1 MQRSKNQGK
10 EDKESIDIMILA
22 GHWEKR
28 KAQSSYFLIN
38 FMIVI
43 IMIITIIIMTIVDS
57 LTAGEHWPKEQG
69 SGLSASASA
78 WWWWRWWWFFC
89 VFLIFVQCT
98 GSTLGCHL
106 LWKRANPSVLILQH
120 SSLAPICFFTGSIYS
135 SPCQNKTLPLRPCSS
150 LKYSLAWK
158 EVYIKATVKG
168 VKTNHKDV
176 FLFLNGKYAGVIFHK
191 NYQYHDSLFKIE
203 YGAFD
208 KCIIYKYHL
217 FVVWYFWDQR
227 ST

>member
-69 SGLSASASA
+69 SGLSA
-78 WWWWRWWWFFC
+78 
-89 VFLIFVQCT
+89 
-98 GSTLGCHL
+98 
-106 LWKRANPSVLILQH
+106 
-120 SSLAPICFFTGSIYS
+120 
-135 SPCQNKTLPLRPCSS
+135 
-150 LKYSLAWK
+150 
-158 EVYIKATVKG
+158 
-168 VKTNHKDV
+168 
-176 FLFLNGKYAGVIFHK
+176 
-191 NYQYHDSLFKIE
+191 
-203 YGAFD
+203 
-208 KCIIYKYHL
+208 
-217 FVVWYFWDQR
+217 
-227 ST
+227 

>member
-1 MQRSKNQGK
+1 
-10 EDKESIDIMILA
+10 
-22 GHWEKR
+22 
-28 KAQSSYFLIN
+28 
-38 FMIVI
+38 
-43 IMIITIIIMTIVDS
+43 MT
-57 LTAGEHWPKEQG
+57 
-69 SGLSASASA
+69 
-78 WWWWRWWWFFC
+78 FC
-89 VFLIFVQCT
+89 NSVVCT

-176 FLFLNGKYAGVIFHK
+176 FLFLNGKYASVIFHK

-203 YGAFD
+203 YGAFHEF
-208 KCIIYKYHL
+208 IIHIREDINEKKTLSFGHCPNPLNPPPPDPNLGNLVL
-217 FVVWYFWDQR
+217 FFR
-227 ST
+227 TSKFKI